1 MTTPSGVLPGSQS
14 DQPAIPPTSLRAT
27 RPFYW
32 SVRREIWENRS
43 IYVAPMAAAAVV
55 LIGVLIGAVQQPYS
69 EHLGAAF
76 DKAGQVTV
84 LGKMLEVAAIVI
96 LVTGLI
102 AAAFYCLGALHGE
115 RRDRSILFWKSLPV
129 SDLTTVLA
137 KAVIPLVVMPLVLFV
152 IVLATQL
159 LLLGLSTIVL
169 LLNGVSAVGPWTQ
182 LPLFEMPVVLF
193 YSLVA
198 FGLWYAPI
206 WGWLLFVSGW
216 ARRATFLWAALPPL
230 GFCVIEEIAFQTSR
244 IADLLKYR
252 FTGVI
257 DEAFHRVAR
266 PEDVIGLAQ
275 LDPAK
280 FVSSPALWIGL
291 AIGAALCAAAVWLR
305 RYRVPI

>member
-1 MTTPSGVLPGSQS
+1 MTTPTGVLPRSQS
-14 DQPAIPPTSLRAT
+14 DQSAIPPTTLRAT

-43 IYVAPMAAAAVV
+43 IYVAPLAAAAVV
-55 LIGVLIGAVQQPYS
+55 LIGVLIGAKQQPYS
-69 EHLGAAF
+69 EHLAAV
-76 DKAGQVTV
+76 DKVGQTVV

-115 RRDRSILFWKSLPV
+115 RRDRTILFWKSLPV

-137 KAVIPLVVMPLVLFV
+137 KAAIPLLVMPLVLFV

-159 LLLGLSTIVL
+159 LMLGLATIVL
-169 LLNGVSAVGPWTQ
+169 LLNGLSAAGPWTQ
-182 LPLFEMPVVLF
+182 LPLFQMPVVLL
-193 YSLVA
+193 YTLAA
-198 FGLWYAPI
+198 FVLWYAPI

-216 ARRATFLWAALPPL
+216 ARRATFLWAVLPPL
-230 GFCVIEEIAFQTSR
+230 AFCVIEAIAFHTSR
-244 IADLLKYR
+244 LADLLKYR
-252 FTGVI
+252 FVGVI
-257 DEAFHRVAR
+257 AEAFHRAAR

-291 AIGAALCAAAVWLR
+291 AIGAALCTAAVWLR

>member
-1 MTTPSGVLPGSQS
+1 MTTPSGVLPGSES

-43 IYVAPMAAAAVV
+43 IYLAPLAAAAVV
-55 LIGVLIGAVQQPYS
+55 LIGVLIGAVKQPYS
-69 EHLGAAF
+69 EHLAAV
-76 DKAGQVTV
+76 DKVGQVAV
-84 LGKMLEVAAIVI
+84 LGKMLEVAAIII

-137 KAVIPLVVMPLVLFV
+137 KAAIPLLVMPLVLFG
-152 IVLATQL
+152 IVLSTQL
-159 LLLGLSTIVL
+159 LLLGISTIVL
-169 LLNGVSAVGPWTQ
+169 LLNGLSAAGPWTQ
-182 LPLFEMPVVLF
+182 LPLFQMPVVLL
-193 YSLVA
+193 YSLAA
-198 FGLWYAPI
+198 FVLWYAPL

-216 ARRATFLWAALPPL
+216 ARRATFLWAVLPPL
-230 GFCVIEEIAFQTSR
+230 AFCVIEAIAFHTSR
-244 IADLLKYR
+244 LAEVLKYR
-252 FTGVI
+252 FVGVI
-257 DEAFHRVAR
+257 DEAFHRAAR

-275 LDPAK
+275 LDSAR
-280 FVSSPALWIGL
+280 FLSSPALWIGL